1 MCKKTRPPCGHL
13 PKSPPFR
20 LTVHVGAGKTGTSSI
35 QKTLLS
41 NQSELN
47 EQGIHYMGLM
57 LEQAPLKKY
66 LWQKQRGTEA
76 FSELEGETRRQQA
89 LEVIRNSVKKFQDK
103 GISHAIWSNE
113 SFLKR
118 PNMVMDILRQL
129 RSDGVDIVIIA
140 YVRRH
145 DAWMKSAYIQWGLKH
160 KTYNG
165 EIKSFNEWA
174 ERGKASFMPHLKSW
188 ISIFSKRVIVRN
200 FDAADDAVVDFLNLV
215 GFSPNGLLELQ
226 ANQSPPTEE
235 LFLRALFNGQHV
247 GSVLPWK
254 FNNVFNS
261 NSLHFDQS
269 IDDWLVQML
278 PDQENLDRIRDDYAD
293 DRAELNKLLKASGQ
307 PLMQAAQLLREDQSL
322 DVGKLLMALT
332 QIIISQGIKIN
343 RMKRDISK
351 IMKKDEN
358 HE

>member
-1 MCKKTRPPCGHL
+1 
-13 PKSPPFR
+13 
-20 LTVHVGAGKTGTSSI
+20 
-35 QKTLLS
+35 
-41 NQSELN
+41 
-47 EQGIHYMGLM
+47 
-57 LEQAPLKKY
+57 
-66 LWQKQRGTEA
+66 
-76 FSELEGETRRQQA
+76 
-89 LEVIRNSVKKFQDK
+89 
-103 GISHAIWSNE
+103 
-113 SFLKR
+113 
-118 PNMVMDILRQL
+118 
-129 RSDGVDIVIIA
+129 
-140 YVRRH
+140 
-145 DAWMKSAYIQWGLKH
+145 
-160 KTYNG
+160 
-165 EIKSFNEWA
+165 
-174 ERGKASFMPHLKSW
+174 MPHLKSW

-307 PLMQAAQLLREDQSL
+307 PLMQAAQLPREDQSL

>member
-129 RSDGVDIVIIA
+129 RSDGVDIEIIA

-145 DAWMKSAYIQWGLKH
+145 DAWMKSAYIQWGL
-160 KTYNG
+160 TQ
-165 EIKSFNEWA
+165 
-174 ERGKASFMPHLKSW
+174 
-188 ISIFSKRVIVRN
+188 
-200 FDAADDAVVDFLNLV
+200 NL
-215 GFSPNGLLELQ
+215 Q
-226 ANQSPPTEE
+226 
-235 LFLRALFNGQHV
+235 
-247 GSVLPWK
+247 W
-254 FNNVFNS
+254 
-261 NSLHFDQS
+261 
-269 IDDWLVQML
+269 
-278 PDQENLDRIRDDYAD
+278 
-293 DRAELNKLLKASGQ
+293 
-307 PLMQAAQLLREDQSL
+307 
-322 DVGKLLMALT
+322 
-332 QIIISQGIKIN
+332 
-343 RMKRDISK
+343 
-351 IMKKDEN
+351 
-358 HE
+358 